1 MSSPTLLNSKPE
13 PIAGH
18 PVTAKSRPFNSS
30 AWRVRAARRLV
41 LRSIGRITCGE
52 LQLVEP
58 AQRKNVSEPTAWL
71 FGQPTEDQLHA
82 KITVQDPRFWVCL
95 VTGGAL
101 GAAEAYAEGWWHTDD
116 LTSAIRL
123 FARNRKVLQRIDGG
137 LAKMSA
143 PLLRRL
149 HRANRNTM
157 QGSRKNIEAH
167 YDLSNEFFSLFLDP
181 TMTYS
186 CGLFADQATTL
197 EQAQIAKI
205 DHLCR
210 KLELTPE
217 THLLEVGT
225 GWGGFARHA
234 ARECGCRVTTTTIS
248 KEQHAWAKEL
258 IAADGLEDQVELLL
272 QDYRSLQGK
281 YDRVVSVEMV
291 EAVGAD
297 FLGEYFET
305 LGGLLKPG
313 GVAAVQAI
321 TIQDQDFERAS
332 RHIDFIK
339 RYIFPG
345 SCIPSVTAMC
355 EAMTKD
361 SDLKL
366 VHLEDFTPHYATT
379 LDRWSVA
386 LQERH
391 EEARAMGLD
400 EHFLRTWE
408 YYFRYCEG
416 GFAERHIG
424 LVQMM
429 LAKPASSYSLSVQ
442 EVIS

>member
-1 MSSPTLLNSKPE
+1 MSTPTRLKSTSQPLAAA
-13 PIAGH
+13 I
-18 PVTAKSRPFNSS
+18 VTAKSRSTGSS
-30 AWRVRAARRLV
+30 TWKVRTARRLV
-41 LRSIGRITCGE
+41 LRSIGRITKGE
-52 LQLVEP
+52 LRLVEAPNNDSKSDP
-58 AQRKNVSEPTAWL
+58 AVWL
-71 FGQPTEDQLHA
+71 FGHPSEDALHA
-82 KITVQDPRFWVCL
+82 EITVLDQRFWACM
-95 VTGGAL
+95 VTGGSL
-101 GAAEAYAEGWWHTDD
+101 GAAEAYAEGWWDTNN
-116 LTSAIRL
+116 LTATIRL
-123 FARNRKVLQRIDGG
+123 FARNRDVLQHIDGG
-137 LAKMSA
+137 LAKWGA

-149 HRANRNTM
+149 HRANRNTL
-157 QGSRKNIEAH
+157 QGAKRNIEAH

-186 CGLFADQATTL
+186 CGLFDAQSTTL

-210 KLELTPE
+210 KLELGPD

-225 GWGGFARHA
+225 GWGAFALHA
-234 ARECGCRVTTTTIS
+234 AREYGCRVTTTTIS
-248 KEQHAWAKEL
+248 KEQYSWAKKV
-258 IAADGLEDQVELLL
+258 IASAGLEDRVELLL
-272 QDYRSLQGK
+272 EDYRSLEGK

-297 FLGEYFET
+297 FLGEYFFT
-305 LGGLLKPG
+305 LGNLLKPG
-313 GVAAVQAI
+313 GMAAVQAI
-321 TIQDQDFERAS
+321 TIQDQDFESAS

-355 EAMTKD
+355 QAMTSD

-386 LQERH
+386 LQAH
-391 EEARAMGLD
+391 HDEARAMGLD
-400 EHFLRTWE
+400 DHFLRTWE

-416 GFAERHIG
+416 GFAERHVG

-429 LAKPASSYSLSVQ
+429 LAKPK
-442 EVIS
+442 